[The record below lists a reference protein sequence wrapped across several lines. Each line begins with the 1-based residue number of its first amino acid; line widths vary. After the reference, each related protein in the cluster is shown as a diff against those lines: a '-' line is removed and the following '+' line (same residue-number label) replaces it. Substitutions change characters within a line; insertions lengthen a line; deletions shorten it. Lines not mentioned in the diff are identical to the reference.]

1 MGLLR
6 TIIFWLDGIFP
17 GTRDVSSE
25 EAVVAS
31 GECGNRVINI
41 QECLTHVNYKPR
53 PHKVENKYFYQLFI
67 ITIICESKGL
77 ILT

>member
-1 MGLLR
+1 M
-6 TIIFWLDGIFP
+6 
-17 GTRDVSSE
+17 
-25 EAVVAS
+25 AS

-53 PHKVENKYFYQLFI
+53 PHKVENKYFYQQFI
-67 ITIICESKGL
+67 ITIIYESKGL